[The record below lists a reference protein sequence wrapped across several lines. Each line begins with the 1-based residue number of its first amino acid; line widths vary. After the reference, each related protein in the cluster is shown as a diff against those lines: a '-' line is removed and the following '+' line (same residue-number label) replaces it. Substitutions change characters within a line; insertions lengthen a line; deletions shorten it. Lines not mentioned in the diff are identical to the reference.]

1 MPARKSC
8 ASRIIGDREV
18 RPMEVSTSF
27 SIAAS
32 VPATISTRTGS
43 AATFGRWGTSR
54 SGCRWGTSSLARL
67 LRHQQVAVGVHGDA
81 EAWVDRNGGAELL
94 DDGRAVHHVA

>member
-8 ASRIIGDREV
+8 ASRIIGDRDV
-18 RPMEVSTSF
+18 RPMDVSTSF

-43 AATFGRWGTSR
+43 ASTLPFG
-54 SGCRWGTSSLARL
+54 
-67 LRHQQVAVGVHGDA
+67 GVIRTP
-81 EAWVDRNGGAELL
+81 W
-94 DDGRAVHHVA
+94 

>member
-8 ASRIIGDREV
+8 ASRIIGEREV
-18 RPMEVSTSF
+18 RPIEVSTSF

-43 AATFGRWGTSR
+43 AVESAGMAVTRDSLVSSR
-54 SGCRWGTSSLARL
+54 LP
-67 LRHQQVAVGVHGDA
+67 
-81 EAWVDRNGGAELL
+81 
-94 DDGRAVHHVA
+94 